1 VDDVSRRVLELAWT
15 SYQRG
20 CVPIGAAVT
29 DPTGM
34 IVAEARNRLRDESAE
49 PGQLSNSRVAHA
61 EVNAL
66 AQLPARSSQSYTGY
80 ALTSSVEPCSLCM
93 GAVIMS
99 GIGVLSYLW
108 ADAHAGAATCMTVD
122 NPQARRRRIKITGPS
137 DAAAER
143 LSGLLVFCH
152 YLYVRPIPEH
162 VFRAFAQADPGLD
175 ALARAP
181 DVAGVVTGASEYGE
195 PLDILQA
202 RLAGL

>member
-1 VDDVSRRVLELAWT
+1 MDDVCHRVLELAWT
-15 SYQRG
+15 SYQQG

-29 DPTGM
+29 DPAGV
-34 IVAEARNRLRDESAE
+34 IVAEARNRLRDGSAE

-66 AQLPARSSQSYTGY
+66 AQLPARDSQTYTGCT
-80 ALTSSVEPCSLCM
+80 LTSSVEPCCLCM

-99 GIGVLSYLW
+99 GIGALSYLW

-122 NPQARRRRIKITGPS
+122 NPQARRRRIKITGPR

-143 LSGLLVFCH
+143 LSGLLIFCH
-152 YLYVRPIPEH
+152 YLYVRPIPVH
-162 VFRAFAQADPGLD
+162 AFRAFAGADPGLD

-181 DVAGVVTGASEYGE
+181 EVAGAVTRTSLSGGS
-195 PLDILQA
+195 LDSLQA
-202 RLAGL
+202 QLRDI

>member
-1 VDDVSRRVLELAWT
+1 VDDVSHRVLELAWT
-15 SYQRG
+15 SYQQG

-29 DPTGM
+29 DPAGV

-49 PGQLSNSRVAHA
+49 PGQLSNSRIAHA

-66 AQLPARSSQSYTGY
+66 AQLPAQSPQGHTGY
-80 ALTSSVEPCSLCM
+80 SLTSSVEPCCLCM

-99 GIGVLSYLW
+99 GIGTLSYLW

-122 NPQARRRRIKITGPS
+122 NPKARRRRIKIAGPS
-137 DAAAER
+137 DAAAGR
-143 LSGLLVFCH
+143 LSGLLIFCH
-152 YLYVRPIPEH
+152 YLYVRPAPEH

-181 DVAGVVTGASEYGE
+181 EVAGAVTGASQSGE
-195 PLDILQA
+195 PLDTLQA